1 MYRSSSD
8 NFDALLAGGSVIAVI
23 IYFIIMMALC
33 VLVYVSLWKVFVK
46 AGKPGWA
53 ALIPIYNFWVLYE
66 ISFNNNIMWF
76 IFLFIPGLNIVS
88 FIASLIALCKVFN
101 KGVGFIILTILL
113 SGLTV
118 PVLAFGKAEYC
129 PENKM

>member
-8 NFDALLAGGSVIAVI
+8 NLEALLAGGSVIAVI
-23 IYFIIMMALC
+23 IYSIIMMALC
-33 VLVYVSLWKVFVK
+33 VLVFVSLWKVFVK

-53 ALIPIYNFWVLYE
+53 AIVPIYNFWVLYD

-76 IFLFIPGLNIVS
+76 IFLFIP
-88 FIASLIALCKVFN
+88 ALCKVFN
-101 KGVGFIILTILL
+101 KGVGFIILAILL

-129 PENKM
+129 PENKL